1 MSNLTEE
8 SKRFNLLP
16 GQEANAD
23 AVLKRKCN
31 KTSSLTG
38 CVIDCRHDKV
48 NHIKVLLFGCESL
61 YETFTN
67 KEGFFWFENVCEGK
81 YSVILPLYCIQ
92 KYVNICGRKNCCRI
106 KIHSKQRLLFFK
118 KLLYKALHVILKK
131 RRG

>member
-1 MSNLTEE
+1 MSNLTGEI
-8 SKRFNLLP
+8 KRFNLLLE
-16 GQEANAD
+16 QKANAD
-23 AVLKRKCN
+23 AVLKHKCN
-31 KTSSLTG
+31 KTSLTG

-67 KEGFFWFENVCEGK
+67 KEGFFWFEHVCEGK

-92 KYVNICGRKNCCRI
+92 KNVNICGGKNFCRI

>member
-1 MSNLTEE
+1 MSNLTGE

-16 GQEANAD
+16 GREANVD

-48 NHIKVLLFGCESL
+48 NHIKVLLFGCENL

-67 KEGFFWFENVCEGK
+67 KEGFFWFEHVCEGK

-92 KYVNICGRKNCCRI
+92 KDVSIYGKKNTCRI
-106 KIHSKQRLLFFK
+106 KIQSKHRPLFFK
-118 KLLYKALHVILKK
+118 KLIYKALRFILKK